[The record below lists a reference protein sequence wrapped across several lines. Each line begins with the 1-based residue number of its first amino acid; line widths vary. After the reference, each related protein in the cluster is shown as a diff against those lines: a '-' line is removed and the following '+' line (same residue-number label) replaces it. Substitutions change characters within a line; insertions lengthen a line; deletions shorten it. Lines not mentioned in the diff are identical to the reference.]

1 MDFVEHLLFAGIHA
15 DQAAGARH
23 LGQRKAP
30 GLVELHQREAQVVQV
45 GDLFI
50 ARVGVVA
57 AGDLPAALQQMSGQ
71 DALADRTGVVDGP
84 AVLIAQGGQGQG
96 GGRPPGR

>member
-15 DQAAGARH
+15 DQAARMPCH

-57 AGDLPAALQQMSGQ
+57 AG
-71 DALADRTGVVDGP
+71 
-84 AVLIAQGGQGQG
+84 
-96 GGRPPGR
+96 